1 VRCDFNPD
9 DRARCY
15 TIRALRRTG
24 RAQVPHDTLLNPM
37 RIPPPYDRMLVPV
50 YLPTFLMAAS
60 QEALLLLLP
69 LYVLDLGGGVG
80 MAALIVGL
88 RGVGVLLFDVPAGML
103 AARYG
108 DRPVLLGGL
117 GAILLGMV
125 ALTVLTELWL
135 LALFAL
141 PLGAGHAAWMLG
153 RQSYIADTL
162 PGHQVGRAIAVL
174 AGLQR
179 IGALVGPAAGGLIAA
194 LYSFEFAFAASAAF
208 ALIAAVLV
216 FVCSERVRPGGDP
229 ALQGLAGT
237 AGIVRDHAR
246 AFLTAGIGCLTLQ
259 LMRSTRQLLVPLFG
273 QAIGLDVAAIGA
285 IYSLSAAV
293 DMSLFY
299 PVGVIVDRWGRRA
312 TAAPSMVLFAIG
324 LVSLAYVTDF
334 YGLLFAGLVLG
345 FANGLSTGIVMIIG
359 SDLAQR
365 SRDRGQF
372 LGVWR
377 LIGDLG
383 ISGGPLLIGA
393 MAQLASL
400 AVASLTVAV
409 TGLAGALIMWFL
421 VPETLRRAVSSRPGR
436 ESK

>member
-1 VRCDFNPD
+1 VWRDFNPD
-9 DRARCY
+9 NRACCY
-15 TIRALRRTG
+15 TIRAPRRPG
-24 RAQVPHDTLLNPM
+24 RAQVPHDSLLKPM

-50 YLPTFLMAAS
+50 YLPTFLMAVS

-69 LYVLDLGGGVG
+69 LYVLELGGGPG
-80 MAALIVGL
+80 LAALIVGL

-117 GAILLGMV
+117 GAILVGML
-125 ALTVLTELWL
+125 ALTFLTELWL

-179 IGALVGPAAGGLIAA
+179 IGALAGPAAGGLIAA
-194 LYSFEFAFAASAAF
+194 FYGFEFAFAAGVVCAVLAT
-208 ALIAAVLV
+208 VLV
-216 FVCSERVRPGGDP
+216 FIYSKRAKPGGDP
-229 ALQGLAGT
+229 HARWLAGT
-237 AGIVRDHAR
+237 VGIVREHAR
-246 AFLTAGIGCLTLQ
+246 VLATAGLGCLTLQ
-259 LMRSTRQLLVPLFG
+259 LMRSTRQLLLPLFG
-273 QAIGLDVAAIGA
+273 ESIGLDVAAIGA

-293 DMSLFY
+293 DMCLFY

-312 TAAPSMVLFAIG
+312 TAAPSMLLFAIG
-324 LVSLAYVTDF
+324 LALLASVTDF
-334 YGLLFAGLVLG
+334 RGLLLVGLVLG

-372 LGVWR
+372 FGVWR

-383 ISGGPLLIGA
+383 ISGGPLLISA

-400 AVASLTVAV
+400 AFASVTVAA

-421 VPETLRRAVSSRPGR
+421 VPETLRRAVPSRP
-436 ESK
+436 KPDLK